1 MNRQQRAMK
10 KVSCRLCGNEYN
22 QITNT
27 HLSSKHG
34 LTTEEYKS
42 KFPNAPLGKMT
53 KEERNKQSKRAKE
66 AMNRPEV
73 REKLEGKLTP
83 SQPEFWM
90 EKKGLS
96 ESEAEKRAIQNQ
108 REAHKNRS
116 SESYKSIWQVDFWM
130 NRGLSEEEAKQKV
143 SEIQS
148 RNSKKASKFEGKSH
162 TEESK
167 RKIASSM
174 SSVIDGKK
182 SEWVNH
188 FKSDGFGSKLE
199 RKIADWIKSEVR
211 NDIEQNVEVET
222 GNVVDIIAKEKIVE
236 VYGDFW
242 HCHPEMFDD
251 EERHPVLEQTAKS
264 IREKD
269 EKRKTR
275 IQQEGYDVIEVW
287 ENDWNENDQQVKNQI
302 KKFL

>member
-1 MNRQQRAMK
+1 MK
-10 KVSCRLCGNEYN
+10 KVSCRLCGNEYK

-42 KFPNAPLGKMT
+42 KFPNSPLGKMT
-53 KEERNKQSKRAKE
+53 KEERNRQSERAKE
-66 AMNRPEV
+66 AMNRSEV
-73 REKLEGKLTP
+73 REKLKRKLTP
-83 SQPEFWM
+83 SQPKFWM

-96 ESEAEKRAIQNQ
+96 KSEAEKRARQNQ
-108 REAHKNRS
+108 IRAHKNRN
-116 SESYKSIWQVDFWM
+116 SESYKSIWQVDFWIDK
-130 NRGLSEEEAKQKV
+130 GLSEEKAKQKV

-148 RNSKKASKFEGKSH
+148 RNSENSSRFDGKSH

-174 SSVIDGKK
+174 SSVIDEKK

-199 RKIADWIKSEVR
+199 KKIADWIRSEIR

-222 GNVVDIIAKEKIVE
+222 GDVVDIIVEEKIVE

-242 HCHPEMFDD
+242 HCHPKMFDG
-251 EERHPVLEQTAKS
+251 EEKHPVLEQTAKS
-264 IREKD
+264 IRQQDQE
-269 EKRKTR
+269 RKTR

-287 ENDWNENDQQVKNQI
+287 ETDWIENNQQAKSQI
-302 KKFL
+302 KNFL

>member
-1 MNRQQRAMK
+1 MK
-10 KVSCRLCGNEYN
+10 KVSCRLCENEYK

-42 KFPNAPLGKMT
+42 KFPDAPLGKMT
-53 KEERNKQSKRAKE
+53 EEERSKQSERAKK
-66 AMNRPEV
+66 AMNRSEV
-73 REKLEGKLTP
+73 REKLKGKLVP

-96 ESEAEKRAIQNQ
+96 ESEAKKRAKQNQ
-108 REAHKNRS
+108 SEAHKNRS
-116 SESYKSIWQVDFWM
+116 SESYKSIWQIDFWM
-130 NRGLSEEEAKQKV
+130 GKGLSKEEAKQKV
-143 SEIQS
+143 SKIQS
-148 RNSKKASKFEGKSH
+148 RNSKNASKFEGKSH

-188 FKSDGFGSKLE
+188 FKSDGFGSKLKRE
-199 RKIADWIKSEVR
+199 VAEWIKSEVR
-211 NDIEQNVEVET
+211 NGIEQNVEVET
-222 GNVVDIIAKEKIVE
+222 GDVVDIIAEEKVVE

-242 HCHPEMFDD
+242 HCHPKMFDD
-251 EERHPVLEQTAKS
+251 EEKHPVLEQTAES
-264 IREKD
+264 IRKQD
-269 EKRKTR
+269 EERKRR
-275 IQQEGYDVIEVW
+275 IQKEGYNVMEIW
-287 ENDWNENDQQVKNQI
+287 ETDWNESKRKVKNQI
-302 KKFL
+302 KNFL